1 VAGRPASTRVVRTS
15 ADILEGLL
23 RPPSGDDA
31 IDRKALASLLIEIAE
46 SLKPELRAERNG
58 VTPRDLQLEQLRT
71 LLVGREIE
79 TLSRL
84 TGVVDDPER
93 LAAAI
98 GRVLPTAIAQATS
111 DTRMG
116 HVLAPVMEKAAE
128 SSIRSDPSTLV
139 NILYP
144 TIVPAIRKS
153 IGETIDETFQRLN
166 ETLKYSLTWR
176 GLKWRWEAWR
186 TGRPFAEVVLKHT
199 LVYQVEHVFLV
210 HRHTGLLIA
219 HAAAENAVS
228 QDPQLVSSMLVAI
241 QDFVRDSFSGAEH
254 QGLDSVRLGELR
266 LWSEPGP
273 FAALV
278 AVIRGDPPEGV
289 HDTMRNTLSRIHAE
303 RHHALENFDG
313 DSAGLGD
320 VEARLRELM
329 LGEHAPP
336 STSLGRAVILGS
348 LALLLIIAGAWVA
361 WWWHNQQLWEGYLD
375 RLRAQPGIVIT
386 EAGKRDGKFV
396 VSGLRDPLAVDPQA
410 VLREAGVN
418 PAWVVESWIPYQGLD
433 PQSVLKRLK
442 ATLDP
447 PPSVTLAIEGNRI
460 VAQGSAP
467 RPWLERAH
475 AVAQMLPA
483 GAPGFDLAG
492 VRNDDEA
499 DERQWQDYVA
509 RLRAEPGIVI
519 TRSEARDGK
528 FLLSGLRDPLAIDPL
543 KLLGEAGID
552 PARVTAHFEPYQG
565 LDPQSVL
572 KRLKASLDPP
582 PSVTLA
588 VAGNRIVAR
597 GSAPRPWLDR
607 AHAVAQMLPA
617 GAPGFDIAG
626 VRNDDEADEQRRQ
639 VDERQWQAYMVR
651 LRAEPGIVITRSEA
665 RDGKFLLSGLRDP
678 LAVDPLKLLGEAGI
692 DPARVTAHFEPYQGL
707 DPQFVLKRL
716 QTSLNPPPG
725 VTLAVDGDRIV
736 ARGSASSPWIA
747 RARAAGRLLPE
758 GAPVFDL
765 SAMRDIS
772 EGALGKLRDA
782 IQARS
787 IRFDSGVS
795 LPTAG
800 QDTILDQLAGEL
812 NELAT
817 LSSSLNV
824 VTRVTLT
831 GHSDSQ
837 GQGTSNLSLS
847 VARAEAVRALLKKRA
862 VDPDLLQVR
871 GAGPLE
877 PLEDD
882 TATSAASAAARSAN
896 RRVSFSIGFE
906 EQP

>member
-1 VAGRPASTRVVRTS
+1 MSTYP
-15 ADILEGLL
+15 DILEGLL
-23 RPPSGDDA
+23 RSPSGDDA
-31 IDRKALASLLIEIAE
+31 IDRKALASLLVEIAE

-58 VTPRDLQLEQLRT
+58 VQPRDLQLEQLRT

-79 TLSRL
+79 TLWRL
-84 TGVVDDPER
+84 TGIVDDPER
-93 LAAAI
+93 LAAVI

-111 DTRMG
+111 DERMG

-128 SSIRSDPSTLV
+128 SSIRSDPTTLV

-176 GLKWRWEAWR
+176 GLQWRWEAWR

-219 HAAAENAVS
+219 HVAAENAVS
-228 QDPQLVSSMLVAI
+228 QDPQLVSSMLIAI

-278 AVIRGDPPEGV
+278 AVIRGDPPEGL
-289 HDTMRNTLSRIHAE
+289 HETMRNTLSRIHAE
-303 RHHALENFDG
+303 RHHALESFDG

-320 VEARLRELM
+320 VEARLRDLVA

-336 STSLGRAVILGS
+336 RVGLARLVVLG
-348 LALLLIIAGAWVA
+348 LLLLLLTVAGAGAA
-361 WWWHNQQLWEGYLD
+361 WWWHNQQLWEGYLE

-396 VSGLRDPLAVDPQA
+396 VSGLRDPLAADPQA

-433 PQSVLKRLK
+433 PQSVLKRLD

-492 VRNDDEA
+492 VRNEDEA
-499 DERQWQDYVA
+499 DERQWQAYVA
-509 RLRAEPGIVI
+509 RLRAEPGV
-519 TRSEARDGK
+519 
-528 FLLSGLRDPLAIDPL
+528 
-543 KLLGEAGID
+543 
-552 PARVTAHFEPYQG
+552 
-565 LDPQSVL
+565 
-572 KRLKASLDPP
+572 
-582 PSVTLA
+582 
-588 VAGNRIVAR
+588 
-597 GSAPRPWLDR
+597 
-607 AHAVAQMLPA
+607 
-617 GAPGFDIAG
+617 
-626 VRNDDEADEQRRQ
+626 
-639 VDERQWQAYMVR
+639 
-651 LRAEPGIVITRSEA
+651 VITRSEA

-692 DPARVTAHFEPYQGL
+692 DPARVEAHFEPYQGL
-707 DPQFVLKRL
+707 DPQSVLKRLKVSLDSPPSVTLAIAGNRIVARGSAPRPWLDRAHAVAQMLPAGAPGFDLAGVRNDDEADEQRRQVDERQWQAYVARLRAEPGIVITRSEARDDKFLLSGLRDPLAINPLALLSEAGIDPARVEAHFEPYEALDPQFVLKRL
-716 QTSLNPPPG
+716 QASLNPPPG

-736 ARGSASSPWIA
+736 AQGSAPSPWIS
-747 RARAAGRLLPE
+747 RARKVGSSLPA
-758 GAPVFDL
+758 GAPVLDL

-787 IRFDSGVS
+787 INFDSGKS
-795 LPTAG
+795 LPATG
-800 QDTILDQLAGEL
+800 QEQVLDEIANDL
-812 NELAT
+812 NELVK
-817 LSSSLNV
+817 LSSTLHA
-824 VTRVTLT
+824 VTRMTLT
-831 GHSDSQ
+831 GHADSQ

-847 VARAEAVRALLKKRA
+847 MARAEAVRALLKKRG

-871 GAGPLE
+871 GAGQLE
-877 PLEDD
+877 PLADD
-882 TATSAASAAARSAN
+882 TSAASMAARSAN